1 MISCRCLHYTY
12 GGMYHETIPL
22 REFIMWQRMAFVITV
37 VLLGFSGGVLAL
49 LICGMHAERGAVAGF
64 CFVSALAVGQAW
76 IVASEIAKARRLY
89 GNIRNACY
97 RGAQA
102 KFRAVSLVGLCAI
115 VGVLPLALIGA
126 NSGAQ
131 GRFATVMLG
140 GVVFSTI
147 GALTVLPVLIA
158 RMAK

>member
-1 MISCRCLHYTY
+1 
-12 GGMYHETIPL
+12 
-22 REFIMWQRMAFVITV
+22 MWQRMAFVITD

-49 LICGMHAERGAVAGF
+49 FVRGMHAGRGVVAGF
-64 CFVSALAVGQAW
+64 CFVSALAGVQGW
-76 IVASEIAKARRLY
+76 LVASEIAKARRLC

-102 KFRAVSLVGLCAI
+102 KFRAVSLVGLCA
-115 VGVLPLALIGA
+115 VVAVLPMAWMGA

-131 GRFATVMLG
+131 ARFATVTLG

-147 GALTVLPVLIA
+147 AALTVMPVLIA
-158 RMAK
+158 RIAE

>member
-1 MISCRCLHYTY
+1 
-12 GGMYHETIPL
+12 MYYEL
-22 REFIMWQRMAFVITV
+22 FFWREFIVWQRMAFVITV

-49 LICGMHAERGAVAGF
+49 FVRGMRAERGAVAGF
-64 CFVSALAVGQAW
+64 CFVSALAVVQAW
-76 IVASEIAKARRLY
+76 LVASEIAKARRLY

-102 KFRAVSLVGLCAI
+102 KFRVVSLVGLCAI

-126 NSGAQ
+126 SSGAQ
-131 GRFATVMLG
+131 GRFATVALG

-147 GALTVLPVLIA
+147 AALTVLPVLIA
-158 RMAK
+158 HIAE